1 MLKKARQLDA
11 VGLCATARPL
21 ITPPPPSQA
30 AGANHVELFSFG
42 AFRRPSSARC
52 NIEVSSLVASLV
64 QKNCLL

>member
-52 NIEVSSLVASLV
+52 NIEVS
-64 QKNCLL
+64 

>member
-1 MLKKARQLDA
+1 MFKKARQLDA

-21 ITPPPPSQA
+21 ITPPPSQT

-52 NIEVSSLVASLV
+52 NIEVS
-64 QKNCLL
+64 